1 MTIMVEVDDFPLE
14 QVTKQ
19 LNKLINVIKIVE
31 QDPAHSV
38 SRELVMIKVRADASQ
53 RGEVLEVVNLFRAR
67 IIDVAPESLTVEA
80 TGTDEKLDAL
90 LRMLD
95 PTGSVRSPSPVRS
108 RLAVDRGACRAIG
121 SPCHQQRRGAARQ
134 SKSTNRPAP
143 PRHIYEGNH
152 CGSREVLR
160 RRRRSVDH
168 PGPQG
173 RRHRLRQPGPRPL
186 AVAARFR
193 RRRRDRPARGLEV
206 A

>member
-1 MTIMVEVDDFPLE
+1 MTTHTLSVLVEDRPGVLARVAALFSRRGFNIASLAVGPTEMKGRSRMTIMVEVDDFPLE

-95 PTGSVRSPSPVRS
+95 PYGIREIAQSG
-108 RLAVDRGACRAIG
+108 AV
-121 SPCHQQRRGAARQ
+121 
-134 SKSTNRPAP
+134 T
-143 PRHIYEGNH
+143 
-152 CGSREVLR
+152 L
-160 RRRRSVDH
+160 
-168 PGPQG
+168 G
-173 RRHRLRQPGPRPL
+173 RGPRSMSSN
-186 AVAARFR
+186 R
-193 RRRRDRPARGLEV
+193 
-206 A
+206 

>member
-1 MTIMVEVDDFPLE
+1 VTTHTLSVLVEDRPGVLARVAALFSRRGFNIASLAVGPTEMKGRSRMTIMVEVDDFPLE

-95 PTGSVRSPSPVRS
+95 PYGIREIAQSG
-108 RLAVDRGACRAIG
+108 AV
-121 SPCHQQRRGAARQ
+121 
-134 SKSTNRPAP
+134 T
-143 PRHIYEGNH
+143 
-152 CGSREVLR
+152 L
-160 RRRRSVDH
+160 
-168 PGPQG
+168 G
-173 RRHRLRQPGPRPL
+173 RGPRSMSSN
-186 AVAARFR
+186 R
-193 RRRRDRPARGLEV
+193 
-206 A
+206 